1 MSLEYNKISKGL
13 QPNEKI
19 YVIKRDEVSEYYVR
33 KSSNN
38 IFYVRIYL
46 KNGNSIYG
54 RVEKE
59 EIEFLINKLQE
70 AFINKLYIKEYKN
83 TKEHSC
89 DISFIKLLDMYSN
102 SNKLID
108 FIL

>member
-1 MSLEYNKISKGL
+1 MSLEYNKISNGL

-19 YVIKRDEVSEYYVR
+19 YVIKKEEVSEYSVR

-38 IFYVRIYL
+38 NFYVRMNL

-54 RVEKE
+54 CVEKE
-59 EIEFLINKLQE
+59 EIEFLINKLQDSLVYR
-70 AFINKLYIKEYKN
+70 LYIKEYKN

-89 DISFIKLLDMYSN
+89 NVSFIKLLDMYSN
-102 SNKLID
+102 NNKLID